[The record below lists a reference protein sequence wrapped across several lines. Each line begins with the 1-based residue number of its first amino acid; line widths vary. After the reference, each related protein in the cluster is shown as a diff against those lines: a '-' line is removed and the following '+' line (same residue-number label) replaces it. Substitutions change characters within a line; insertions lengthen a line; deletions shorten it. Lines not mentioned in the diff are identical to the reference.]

1 MTETTIKMNYKWCW
15 ELHPDKESRELDNL
29 LKVEWIISKKIYT
42 TLRECLEA
50 ALEYGDTHDMPD
62 TYGPA
67 CLTIVHSKGW
77 WHDIYIYG

>member
-15 ELHPDKESRELDNL
+15 ELHPDEESRQRGNL
-29 LKVEWIISKKIYT
+29 PIVIQIISKKIYT

-67 CLTIVHSKGW
+67 RLRVVHSKGW
-77 WHDIYIYG
+77 WDDIYIYG